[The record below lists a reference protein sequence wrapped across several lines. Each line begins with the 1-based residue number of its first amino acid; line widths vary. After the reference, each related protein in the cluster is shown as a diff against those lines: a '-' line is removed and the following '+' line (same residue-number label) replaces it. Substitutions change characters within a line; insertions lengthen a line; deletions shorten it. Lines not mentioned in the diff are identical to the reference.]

1 MLRLTAGFL
10 LAALALLGVSPNSR
24 AEAQTTYTLR
34 LATWGSVTH
43 PQVVGFVPVFTKLVE
58 ERSQGRIKIQY
69 FPGAGLVKEQ
79 DVMSAIPADIA
90 DISLTSLDEWS
101 AVAPELGVFGS
112 PLMSYDFE
120 QFVNAIHPGTKLF
133 EATNAVFLGHGARL
147 LAAIDVGPS
156 VFVSKMPLEKL
167 SDYKG
172 KTIRVYSHATGDLVQ
187 ALGAAPTQLNQN
199 DLYAALSTGTVQ
211 AAYGGLP
218 GVYGAKLYEVTKYLA
233 YPNGMF
239 GLAINGYV
247 MNAAKF
253 NQLPKDLQRV
263 VLDAAA
269 EADASANRAMR
280 EAYQGQLKAMAS
292 NGMTVT
298 TLSSKDP
305 GFASVA
311 ASLKSAALEKYRS
324 PLTTMIQGSAP

>member
-1 MLRLTAGFL
+1 MLRLTVGL
-10 LAALALLGVSPNSR
+10 LLVAFSLLGVLPSSR
-24 AEAQTTYTLR
+24 AQAQTTYTLR
-34 LATWGSVTH
+34 LATWGSMTH
-43 PQVVGFVPVFTKLVE
+43 PQVIGFVPVFTKLVE

-90 DISLTSLDEWS
+90 DISLTSLDTWS

-112 PLMSYDFE
+112 PLMSYDFD
-120 QFVNAIHPGTKLF
+120 QFFGAIHPGSKIF
-133 EATNAVFLGHGARL
+133 EAANSVFAEHGARL

-156 VFVSKMPLEKL
+156 VFVSKMPLQKPE
-167 SDYKG
+167 DFKG

-187 ALGAAPTQLNQN
+187 ALAAAPTQLNQN

-211 AAYGGLP
+211 GAYGGLA

-233 YPNGMF
+233 YPAGMF

-253 NQLPKDLQRV
+253 NSLPKDLQRI
-263 VLDAAA
+263 VLDAAN
-269 EADASANRAMR
+269 EADANANHAVRDS
-280 EAYQGQLKAMAS
+280 YQGQLKAMAG

-298 TLSSKDP
+298 TLNAHDP
-305 GFASVA
+305 GFESVVK
-311 ASLKSAALEKYRS
+311 SLKNTALEKYRS

>member
-1 MLRLTAGFL
+1 MFRLTAGL
-10 LAALALLGVSPNSR
+10 LLMVFALLGVAPNV
-24 AEAQTTYTLR
+24 AQAQTTYTLR
-34 LATWGSVTH
+34 LATWGSMTH

-79 DVMSAIPADIA
+79 DVMSAIPADVA

-112 PLMSYDFE
+112 PLMSFDFD
-120 QFVNAIHPGTKLF
+120 QFVNAIHPGTKIF
-133 EATNAVFLGHGARL
+133 EATNTVFSGHGARL

-156 VFVSKMPLEKL
+156 VFVSKMPLEKPG
-167 SDYKG
+167 DYKG

-211 AAYGGLP
+211 AAYGGLS

-233 YPNGMF
+233 YPAGMF

-253 NQLPKDLQRV
+253 NSLPKDLQRI

-269 EADASANRAMR
+269 EADTNANRTMR
-280 EAYQGQLKAMAS
+280 DAYQGQLKAMAS

-298 TLSSKDP
+298 TLSPKDP

-311 ASLKSAALEKYRS
+311 TSLKNAALDKYRS
-324 PLTTMIQGSAP
+324 PLTTMIHGSAP